1 MKYGVGISVH
11 YKTRFIFV
19 ILNGVIVCEDSDTY
33 FFEMIDIFI
42 QKCKNYDYI

>member
-11 YKTRFIFV
+11 HKVLDLFFYFC
-19 ILNGVIVCEDSDTY
+19 NGVIVCEDGDTY

-42 QKCKNYDYI
+42 QKRKKL